1 LPHPLHFALK
11 IIRHFCFFKR
21 GTENFVAAYFWLNVQ
36 LVVNNLTIIKI
47 MKPIIWDKIVL
58 VLGISSIAIPAFA
71 GVDISTTNQSQTML
85 TPQQF
90 VSDAAVGGITE
101 ILLSE
106 EALERST
113 NCASLHVEYPQM
125 TRKFFLPTL
134 LLHLGIIFRVIKHE
148 CYCENCHCIWN
159 LPERLPA
166 TRPVP
171 C

>member
-1 LPHPLHFALK
+1 MNTMTGK
-11 IIRHFCFFKR
+11 S
-21 GTENFVAAYFWLNVQ
+21 
-36 LVVNNLTIIKI
+36 
-47 MKPIIWDKIVL
+47 WDKIAVFEESNEAQVL
-58 VLGISSIAIPAFA
+58 EAFFRNKGIDARTYNDKILRLFLFLRPPRMTFRVQVRHGFFKYAMDLLETESSVSALLQKAIHCP
-71 GVDISTTNQSQTML
+71 D
-85 TPQQF
+85 
-90 VSDAAVGGITE
+90 
-101 ILLSE
+101 
-106 EALERST
+106 
-113 NCASLHVEYPQM
+113 CASLHVEYPQM